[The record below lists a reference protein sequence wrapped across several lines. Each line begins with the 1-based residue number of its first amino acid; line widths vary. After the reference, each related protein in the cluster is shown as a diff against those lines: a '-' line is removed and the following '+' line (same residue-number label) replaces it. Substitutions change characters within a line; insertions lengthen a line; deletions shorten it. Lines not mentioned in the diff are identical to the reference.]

1 MDFPFRL
8 PVFIEYCSYIV
19 LVWLGFGTLVGL
31 LARIIFPGREPSGPL
46 GTILIGIMGA
56 VVGPLVVETTCGIK
70 GFHPMS
76 PLGFVAALGGA
87 AVILVTYRFFLLVVA
102 DHVSIR
108 EEVPDETALPN
119 RAPSVSPSD
128 FYQ

>member
-31 LARIIFPGREPSGPL
+31 LARVIFPGREPSGPL

-56 VVGPLVVETTCGIK
+56 VVGPFVVETTCGIE

-102 DHVSIR
+102 DHVGIHD
-108 EEVPDETALPN
+108 EAPEETALPN
-119 RAPSVSPSD
+119 HTGWIPPSD
-128 FYQ
+128 SYQ